1 LAVEAVDA
9 MARRLHAAIAQQ
21 ETTVAALRRAIAI
34 AEQQLAS
41 RWEILRAEERALQ
54 DLRSKLLDLAG
65 S

>member
-1 LAVEAVDA
+1 